1 MLGQQLDYVNFQ
13 YTITA
18 VAMFATLGKQKQE
31 GIYITVNV
39 LGQYVQQV
47 RNAGVHCAVFIAPV
61 RAS

>member
-39 LGQYVQQV
+39 LGQYVLSDPYEV
-47 RNAGVHCAVFIAPV
+47 VHLF
-61 RAS
+61 S